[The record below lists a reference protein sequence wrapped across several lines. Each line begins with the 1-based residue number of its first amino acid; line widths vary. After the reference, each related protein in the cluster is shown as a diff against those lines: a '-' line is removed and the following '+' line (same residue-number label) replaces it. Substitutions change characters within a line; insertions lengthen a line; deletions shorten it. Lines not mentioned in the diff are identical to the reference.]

1 MLYFFIW
8 QRTLPFLLSV
18 WNAHITK
25 THYMQRSLV
34 SHFLCVQMLRR
45 LPGTDSTM
53 FRMPSNADS
62 LSPVL
67 LLEFILWVPSFLTPL
82 QPSQGAECQT
92 TVPSAKPCL
101 GNPDPKRFV
110 LSGEWSLKAT
120 GMFVLSL
127 TGQVNI
133 WTDKPEGW
141 STGIFRP
148 PILLKKNWMKVT

>member
-1 MLYFFIW
+1 MTKNPAFSPFHLECPYN
-8 QRTLPFLLSV
+8 QDTLHAKKPCFTFPVCSDAEAAP
-18 WNAHITK
+18 WH
-25 THYMQRSLV
+25 
-34 SHFLCVQMLRR
+34 SH
-45 LPGTDSTM
+45 STM

-67 LLEFILWVPSFLTPL
+67 LLEFILWVPSFLTPV

-120 GMFVLSL
+120 GVFVLSL